1 MGRCLGIV
9 SGGFTLVDQFLC
21 TCVQVTLYC
30 NMAKSTLIVID
41 LSLSL
46 SLSFSFSL
54 SLLFNMQ
61 H

>member
-46 SLSFSFSL
+46 SFSFSL